1 MILILLIAM
10 WWLSFSHSEDVKA
23 GDQYTAVYVISG
35 LALGRTDIVATAVQ
49 HGKKNLMTS
58 DAKEIQVCGNV

>member
-1 MILILLIAM
+1 
-10 WWLSFSHSEDVKA
+10 VKA